1 MPSLMGLQLHGAA
14 VNLITAYPLTFVP
27 LSLEQKAI
35 LQLSAEVCQLSKMDS
50 GKTDKPAWQCT
61 RLSSEQ
67 IGTLPMPMYPC
78 HGGHCTTAGLLL
90 QLGTPSISA
99 VRCNSAHRML
109 MGLQVPLAG
118 PMALLS
124 EAMAVLLPVAQGDGK
139 VNALAWKLCKSFFCV
154 TSL

>member
-1 MPSLMGLQLHGAA
+1 MEVTVLQ
-14 VNLITAYPLTFVP
+14 
-27 LSLEQKAI
+27 Q
-35 LQLSAEVCQLSKMDS
+35 DS
-50 GKTDKPAWQCT
+50 FYNWAPPAFQQYGVT
-61 RLSSEQ
+61 
-67 IGTLPMPMYPC
+67 
-78 HGGHCTTAGLLL
+78 
-90 QLGTPSISA
+90 
-99 VRCNSAHRML
+99 AHRTL